1 MFTSSILNSIFNIR
15 VVMRQTSFITMCMRE
30 LLIPQIPL
38 KEFTLE
44 DCKIP
49 DIKEIN
55 FFTLNTFPHIGDL
68 VMIQRP
74 NSKVLIK
81 VRSIEWKPDYSIKVS
96 GGIFE
101 PERVNIEL
109 VAPIALTRNILET
122 LGFKLDSKY
131 GKFRLRLKSYP
142 DIILWEDTYRIDENW
157 WYVKD
162 MKPIQYVH
170 ELQAI
175 FRIHRIDHGIGDG
188 LIYVDHNGNPPI
200 FK

>member
-1 MFTSSILNSIFNIR
+1 
-15 VVMRQTSFITMCMRE
+15 MRQTYFITKGMRE

-38 KEFTLE
+38 KEFTLP

-68 VMIQRP
+68 VMIQKP
-74 NSKVLIK
+74 DTKILIK
-81 VRSIEWKPDYSIKVS
+81 VRSIEWKSDNRIGVS
-96 GGIFE
+96 GNIFE
-101 PERVNIEL
+101 PEDVKINL
-109 VAPIALTRNILET
+109 VAPIAITRNVLEI
-122 LGFKLDSKY
+122 LGFKWDGKY

-142 DIILWEDTYRIDENW
+142 DIVLWEDTYGIEDNW
-157 WYVKD
+157 WYVD
-162 MKPIQYVH
+162 GMKPIRWVH

-175 FRIHRIDHGIGDG
+175 FRIHRMDHGIEEGKLFLLDDG
-188 LIYVDHNGNPPI
+188 LGNPPI

>member
-1 MFTSSILNSIFNIR
+1 
-15 VVMRQTSFITMCMRE
+15 MRQTYFITKGMRE

-38 KEFTLE
+38 KEFTLP
-44 DCKIP
+44 DCKSA

-68 VMIQRP
+68 VMIQKP
-74 NSKVLIK
+74 GIKTLIK
-81 VRSIEWKPDYSIKVS
+81 VRSIQWKSDNIIRVS
-96 GGIFE
+96 GNIFE
-101 PERVNIEL
+101 PEDIRINL
-109 VAPIALTRNILET
+109 VAPIIITRNILEI
-122 LGFKLDSKY
+122 LGFEWDSKY

-142 DIILWEDTYRIDENW
+142 DIVLWEDTYGVEENW

-162 MKPIQYVH
+162 MKPIRYVH

-175 FRIHRIDHGIGDG
+175 FRVHRIDKSIEEGKLFLLDDG
-188 LIYVDHNGNPPI
+188 PGNPPI

>member
-1 MFTSSILNSIFNIR
+1 
-15 VVMRQTSFITMCMRE
+15 MRQTSFITEGMRE
-30 LLIPQIPL
+30 LLIPIMPL
-38 KEFTLE
+38 KEFTLS

-49 DIKEIN
+49 DIKEVN

-109 VAPIALTRNILET
+109 VAPIAITRNILET
-122 LGFKLDSKY
+122 LGFKWDSKY

-142 DIILWEDTYRIDENW
+142 DIVLWEDTYGVEENW

-162 MKPIQYVH
+162 MKPIRYVH

-175 FRIHRIDHGIGDG
+175 FRVHRIDKSLEEGKLFLLDDG
-188 LIYVDHNGNPPI
+188 PDNPPI

>member
-1 MFTSSILNSIFNIR
+1 
-15 VVMRQTSFITMCMRE
+15 MRQTYFITKGMRE

-38 KEFTLE
+38 KEFTLP

-68 VMIQRP
+68 VMIQKP
-74 NSKVLIK
+74 DTKILIK
-81 VRSIEWKPDYSIKVS
+81 VRSIEWKSDNRIGVS
-96 GGIFE
+96 GNIFE
-101 PERVNIEL
+101 PEDVKINL
-109 VAPIALTRNILET
+109 VAPIAITRNVLEI
-122 LGFKLDSKY
+122 LGFKWDSKY

-142 DIILWEDTYRIDENW
+142 DIVLWEDTYGIEDNW
-157 WYVKD
+157 WYVD
-162 MKPIQYVH
+162 GMKPIRWVH

-175 FRIHRIDHGIGDG
+175 FRVYKIDHGIEEGKLFLLDDG
-188 LIYVDHNGNPPI
+188 LGNPPI